1 MQMLIGVSR
10 GLQNIHHSWW
20 EVRRLEVW
28 FLAAG
33 LSLSWQHLDFIFFT
47 WKLNIFDTENIETQQ
62 KKVFAYHHASLK
74 VHFK

>member
-20 EVRRLEVW
+20 EVRRMEAW

-33 LSLSWQHLDFIFFT
+33 LSLSD
-47 WKLNIFDTENIETQQ
+47 NI
-62 KKVFAYHHASLK
+62 
-74 VHFK
+74 